1 MNLFNYVKMSKIKNL
16 VTAFIMLSAVM
27 LLAQSCKKDSDKANY
42 NSDKTKLSLQ
52 IDSVNALYNASVEGK
67 QAGDYS
73 VGAKAALKASLDL
86 ANQVKTGSFTQ
97 QQVNNATANLVR
109 AVQQFNTKLI
119 QEISAD
125 NLMGYW
131 KFDGDANDASGNAH
145 NGQLKTGW
153 VGSSTAT
160 ATDGGTLP
168 VLTTDRYG
176 AAGKAYAFNNG
187 AYVEVPYNSALR
199 PNSFTISAWIKP
211 HQASNGNYIFSL
223 NRWLGYKFQ
232 LQGGNLPFL
241 TVNTD
246 TGDHDQDDGGA
257 SVQLDKWTQVIVSF
271 TNGTE
276 KFYIDG
282 VLKKTANVTGN
293 PLPLVS
299 PPNLAIGNE
308 LPKSAYNFTDSSS
321 PNAFYGANFFIGSI
335 DEVRLYNKVLSDA
348 EVNSLYIMEQP

>member
-1 MNLFNYVKMSKIKNL
+1 MSKIKNL
-16 VTAFIMLSAVM
+16 ITAFVMLSAVV
-27 LLAQSCKKDSDKANY
+27 LLAQSCKKDSNKPNY

-52 IDSVNALYNASVEGK
+52 IDSANALYTAAVEGK
-67 QAGDYS
+67 QAGDYT
-73 VGAKAALKASLDL
+73 VGAKATLKSSLDL

-97 QQVNNATANLVR
+97 EQVNNATANLVR
-109 AVQQFNTKLI
+109 AVVQFNTKLI

-125 NLMGYW
+125 NLVAYW
-131 KFDGDANDASGNAH
+131 KFDGDANDASGNGH

-153 VGSSTAT
+153 IGSSAAT
-160 ATDGGTLP
+160 AADGGTLP

-176 AAGKAYAFNNG
+176 AAGKAFTFNNG
-187 AYVEVPYNSALR
+187 AYIEVPYNSALR
-199 PNSFTISAWIKP
+199 PNSFTISVWIKP
-211 HQASNGNYIFSL
+211 HMASNGNYIISL

-257 SVQLDKWTQVIVSF
+257 SVQLDKWTQLIVSF

-282 VLKKTANVTGN
+282 VLKKTASVTGN

-299 PPNLAIGNE
+299 PPNLSIGNE
-308 LPKSAYNFTDSSS
+308 LPKSAYNFTDSDS
-321 PNAFYGANFFIGSI
+321 PNAFYGANFFIGAI
-335 DEVRLYNKVLSDA
+335 DELRLYNKVLSDA
-348 EVNSLYIMEQP
+348 EVNSLYTMEQP